1 MAWRG
6 LTKQPWE
13 AIRRPLPQPKASPR
27 GGRPRV
33 EDRRGFEGILWM
45 RWTGAPW
52 RERPRRYGSPSTC
65 WRRLQPWEETGVL
78 LQLGRT
84 FLAQRNDQEKMR
96 WDECCADGRFI
107 PANKGDP
114 RSARPRAGRGPRGWW
129 WSMARGPPLGAALE
143 AAAPAAVT
151 RLETTLDTVAVGRPG
166 KPGRPRQRPARL
178 LADRGDDRNPL
189 RARLAQRGIE
199 PIIPARRNHKHAT
212 HQDGRKLRRDRR
224 RWIIER
230 TFAWLG
236 AFRRLVVRYE
246 RLITAYAGFFHMAC
260 ALLT

>member
-1 MAWRG
+1 
-6 LTKQPWE
+6 
-13 AIRRPLPQPKASPR
+13 
-27 GGRPRV
+27 
-33 EDRRGFEGILWM
+33 
-45 RWTGAPW
+45 
-52 RERPRRYGSPSTC
+52 
-65 WRRLQPWEETGVL
+65 
-78 LQLGRT
+78 
-84 FLAQRNDQEKMR
+84 
-96 WDECCADGRFI
+96 
-107 PANKGDP
+107 
-114 RSARPRAGRGPRGWW
+114 
-129 WSMARGPPLGAALE
+129 MARGPPLGADLE